1 MNGLSGEPSKV
12 FFLGLHLLS
21 LNWLD
26 LHFVFLPAF
35 IVREYQFTSSHH
47 LHCYHYLYRY
57 HHRLTIVI
65 TYPTLCFVTITTRII
80 CEHSSCIFGGNRA
93 ESVFYS
99 GTGFRNLHPI
109 THVCCEQQKVLVE
122 EVGLLINI

>member
-47 LHCYHYLYRY
+47 LHCYHYLYHY

-80 CEHSSCIFGGNRA
+80 CEHLPCRCDPLGNRA

-99 GTGFRNLHPI
+99 GTAYYSIML
-109 THVCCEQQKVLVE
+109 
-122 EVGLLINI
+122 